1 MPQKNILYS
10 EKYYDENFEY
20 RHVQIPPEMAK
31 TVPKK
36 LMTEDEWRAF
46 GIQQSHGWI
55 HYMIHEPEPHILL
68 FRRPIKGTPPT
79 QEEQFKMEE
88 ESEELK

>member
-1 MPQKNILYS
+1 MPQKHILYS
-10 EKYYDENFEY
+10 EKYYDDEFEY
-20 RHVQIPPEMAK
+20 RHVQIPTEMAK
-31 TVPKK
+31 TMPKK

-68 FRRPIKGTPPT
+68 FRRPIQGKPPT

-88 ESEELK
+88 ECED